1 MNGRGLRRA
10 IRERE
15 NRATKHS
22 PGHPSSHL
30 DPDQEVGNRCNQTLV
45 ARIWDLRNPE
55 AEERG
60 NQPGLQSEAP
70 EEEGEVEM
78 QEEGN
83 RMTRRMRW
91 RRERVGRV
99 RMRKRRR

>member
-1 MNGRGLRRA
+1 MGNQRKRKQ
-10 IRERE
+10 
-15 NRATKHS
+15 ATKHS
-22 PGHPSSHL
+22 RGHPSSLL
-30 DPDQEVGNRCNQTLV
+30 DPDQEVGNRCSQTLV
-45 ARIWDLRNPE
+45 AQIWDLRNPE

-70 EEEGEVEM
+70 EEEGEAEM